1 MFVTEIR
8 NIPYFDGHCDTIY
21 ECMGKGRSLR
31 ENSGHVDLVRGQR
44 YGRRA
49 QFFALFDNVRELPE
63 GTAWTKLCQMHDWF
77 CAQAA
82 ENADVMALCRTGAEV
97 DAAAAQH
104 KTAALLSIEGA
115 DLLTAT
121 WRIWRRRA
129 SWACGLLNPAETNRC
144 HVRLLRAGAERG
156 LSARGVESVA
166 RMEELGIHT
175 DVSHISDA
183 GFWDVLRRAKRAC
196 DGVPPIPGAGGVPPP
211 AESTDDMFRA
221 IRDTGGV
228 VGINLYADFVGGD
241 SMEQLIAHIERSLS
255 LDGEKTVALG
265 GDLDGCEA
273 LAGSVGVHDVSE
285 AYQALEERGHCDAAG
300 GYFLEQL
307 ATHTGAKLHCSDA
320 TKRQNAWHQIYSS
333 GICTRRWAATS
344 PWTYSATDGRIMWR
358 RSALA
363 SLR

>member
-31 ENSGHVDLVRGQR
+31 ENSGHVDLMRGQR

-115 DLLTAT
+115 DLLDCDMAHLETA
-121 WRIWRRRA
+121 A
-129 SWACGLLNPAETNRC
+129 SWGVRLLNPVWNNANALCGTCAQEP
-144 HVRLLRAGAERG
+144 ERG
-156 LSARGVESVA
+156 LSARGVEFVA

-183 GFWDVLRRAKRAC
+183 GFWDVLRRAKRPVVASHSNARAIC
-196 DGVPPIPGAGGVPPP
+196 PHRRNL
-211 AESTDDMFRA
+211 TDDMFRA

-241 SMEQLIAHIERSLS
+241 SMEQLIAHIERFLS

-273 LAGSVGVHDVSE
+273 LAAGFSDVQDV
-285 AYQALEERGHCDAAG
+285 AKLYQALEERG
-300 GYFLEQL
+300 YPQTLLE
-307 ATHTGAKLHCSDA
+307 DIFW
-320 TKRQNAWHQIYSS
+320 NN
-333 GICTRRWAATS
+333 
-344 PWTYSATDGRIMWR
+344 WR
-358 RSALA
+358 RIL
-363 SLR
+363 

>member
-1 MFVTEIR
+1 MVVTEIR

-31 ENSGHVDLVRGQR
+31 ENSGHVDLMRGQR

-63 GTAWTKLCQMHDWF
+63 GTAWTKLCRMHDWF

-115 DLLTAT
+115 DLLDCDMAHLETA
-121 WRIWRRRA
+121 A
-129 SWACGLLNPAETNRC
+129 SWGVRLLNPVWNNANALCGSCAQEP
-144 HVRLLRAGAERG
+144 ERG
-156 LSARGVESVA
+156 LSARGVEFVA

-183 GFWDVLRRAKRAC
+183 GFWDVLRRAKRPVVASHSNARAIC
-196 DGVPPIPGAGGVPPP
+196 PHRRNL
-211 AESTDDMFRA
+211 TDDMFRA

-241 SMEQLIAHIERSLS
+241 SMEQLIAHIERFLS

-273 LAGSVGVHDVSE
+273 LAAGFSDVQDV
-285 AYQALEERGHCDAAG
+285 AKLYQALEERG
-300 GYFLEQL
+300 YPQTLLE
-307 ATHTGAKLHCSDA
+307 DIFW
-320 TKRQNAWHQIYSS
+320 NN
-333 GICTRRWAATS
+333 
-344 PWTYSATDGRIMWR
+344 WR
-358 RSALA
+358 RIL
-363 SLR
+363 

>member
-1 MFVTEIR
+1 MVVTEIR

-31 ENSGHVDLVRGQR
+31 ENSGHVDLMRGQR

-115 DLLTAT
+115 DLLDCDMAHLETA
-121 WRIWRRRA
+121 A
-129 SWACGLLNPAETNRC
+129 SWGVRLLNPVWNNANALCGSCAQEP
-144 HVRLLRAGAERG
+144 ERG
-156 LSARGVESVA
+156 LSVRGVEFVA

-183 GFWDVLRRAKRAC
+183 GFWDVLRRAKRPVTASHSNSRE
-196 DGVPPIPGAGGVPPP
+196 PGLCPHRRNL
-211 AESTDDMFRA
+211 TDDMFRA

-241 SMEQLIAHIERSLS
+241 SMEQLIAHIERFLS

-273 LAGSVGVHDVSE
+273 LAAGFSGVQDV
-285 AYQALEERGHCDAAG
+285 AKLYQALEERG
-300 GYFLEQL
+300 YPQTLLE
-307 ATHTGAKLHCSDA
+307 DIFW
-320 TKRQNAWHQIYSS
+320 NN
-333 GICTRRWAATS
+333 
-344 PWTYSATDGRIMWR
+344 WR
-358 RSALA
+358 RIL
-363 SLR
+363 

>member
-31 ENSGHVDLVRGQR
+31 ENSGHVDLMRGQR

-115 DLLTAT
+115 DLLDCDMAHLETA
-121 WRIWRRRA
+121 A
-129 SWACGLLNPAETNRC
+129 SWGVRLLNPVWNNANALCGSCAQEP
-144 HVRLLRAGAERG
+144 ERG
-156 LSARGVESVA
+156 LSARGVEFVA

-183 GFWDVLRRAKRAC
+183 GFWDVLRRTKRPVVASHSNARAIC
-196 DGVPPIPGAGGVPPP
+196 PHRRNL
-211 AESTDDMFRA
+211 TDNMFRA

-241 SMEQLIAHIERSLS
+241 GMEQLIAHIERFLS

-273 LAGSVGVHDVSE
+273 LAAGFSGVQDV
-285 AYQALEERGHCDAAG
+285 AKLHQALEGRG
-300 GYFLEQL
+300 YPQTLLE
-307 ATHTGAKLHCSDA
+307 DIFW
-320 TKRQNAWHQIYSS
+320 NN
-333 GICTRRWAATS
+333 
-344 PWTYSATDGRIMWR
+344 WR
-358 RSALA
+358 RIL
-363 SLR
+363 

>member
-31 ENSGHVDLVRGQR
+31 ENSGHVDLMRGQR

-115 DLLTAT
+115 DLLDCDMAHLETA
-121 WRIWRRRA
+121 A
-129 SWACGLLNPAETNRC
+129 SWGVRLLNPVWNNANALCGSCAQEP
-144 HVRLLRAGAERG
+144 ERG
-156 LSARGVESVA
+156 LSARGVEFVA

-183 GFWDVLRRAKRAC
+183 GFWDVLRRTKRPVVASHSNARAIC
-196 DGVPPIPGAGGVPPP
+196 PHRRNL
-211 AESTDDMFRA
+211 TDDMFRA

-241 SMEQLIAHIERSLS
+241 SMEQLIAHIERFLS

-273 LAGSVGVHDVSE
+273 LAVGFSGVQDV
-285 AYQALEERGHCDAAG
+285 AKLYQALEERG
-300 GYFLEQL
+300 YPQTLLE
-307 ATHTGAKLHCSDA
+307 DIFW
-320 TKRQNAWHQIYSS
+320 NN
-333 GICTRRWAATS
+333 
-344 PWTYSATDGRIMWR
+344 WR
-358 RSALA
+358 RIL
-363 SLR
+363 

>member
-1 MFVTEIR
+1 MVVTEIR

-31 ENSGHVDLVRGQR
+31 ENSGHVDLMRGQR

-97 DAAAAQH
+97 DAAVAQH

-115 DLLTAT
+115 DLLDCDMAHLETA
-121 WRIWRRRA
+121 A
-129 SWACGLLNPAETNRC
+129 SWGVRLLNPVWNNANALCGSCAQEP
-144 HVRLLRAGAERG
+144 ERG
-156 LSARGVESVA
+156 LSARGVEFVA
-166 RMEELGIHT
+166 RMEDLGIHT

-183 GFWDVLRRAKRAC
+183 GFWDVLRRTKRPVVASHSNARAIC
-196 DGVPPIPGAGGVPPP
+196 PHRRNL
-211 AESTDDMFRA
+211 TDDMFRA

-241 SMEQLIAHIERSLS
+241 SMEQLIAHIERFLS

-273 LAGSVGVHDVSE
+273 LAAGFSDVQDV
-285 AYQALEERGHCDAAG
+285 AKLYQALEERG
-300 GYFLEQL
+300 YPQTLLE
-307 ATHTGAKLHCSDA
+307 DIFW
-320 TKRQNAWHQIYSS
+320 NN
-333 GICTRRWAATS
+333 
-344 PWTYSATDGRIMWR
+344 WR
-358 RSALA
+358 RIL
-363 SLR
+363 

>member
-31 ENSGHVDLVRGQR
+31 ENSGHVDLMREQR

-115 DLLTAT
+115 DLLDCDMAHLETA
-121 WRIWRRRA
+121 A
-129 SWACGLLNPAETNRC
+129 SWGVRLLNPVWNTANALCGSCAQEP
-144 HVRLLRAGAERG
+144 ERG
-156 LSARGVESVA
+156 LSARGVEFVA

-183 GFWDVLRRAKRAC
+183 GFWDVLRRAKRPVVASHSNARAIC
-196 DGVPPIPGAGGVPPP
+196 PHRRNL
-211 AESTDDMFRA
+211 TDDMFRA

-241 SMEQLIAHIERSLS
+241 SMEQLIAHIERFLS

-273 LAGSVGVHDVSE
+273 LAAGFSDVQDV
-285 AYQALEERGHCDAAG
+285 AKLYQALEERG
-300 GYFLEQL
+300 YPQTLLE
-307 ATHTGAKLHCSDA
+307 DIFW
-320 TKRQNAWHQIYSS
+320 NN
-333 GICTRRWAATS
+333 
-344 PWTYSATDGRIMWR
+344 WR
-358 RSALA
+358 RIL
-363 SLR
+363 

>member
-31 ENSGHVDLVRGQR
+31 ENSGHVDLMRGQR

-115 DLLTAT
+115 DLLDCDMAHLETA
-121 WRIWRRRA
+121 A
-129 SWACGLLNPAETNRC
+129 SWGVRLLNPVWNNANALCGSCAQEP
-144 HVRLLRAGAERG
+144 ERG
-156 LSARGVESVA
+156 LSARGVEFVA

-183 GFWDVLRRAKRAC
+183 GFWDVLRRAKRPVVASHSNARAIC
-196 DGVPPIPGAGGVPPP
+196 PHRRNL
-211 AESTDDMFRA
+211 TDDMFHA

-241 SMEQLIAHIERSLS
+241 SVEQLIAHIERFLS

-273 LAGSVGVHDVSE
+273 LAAGFSDVQDV
-285 AYQALEERGHCDAAG
+285 AKLYQALEERG
-300 GYFLEQL
+300 YPQTLLE
-307 ATHTGAKLHCSDA
+307 DIFW
-320 TKRQNAWHQIYSS
+320 NN
-333 GICTRRWAATS
+333 
-344 PWTYSATDGRIMWR
+344 WR
-358 RSALA
+358 RIL
-363 SLR
+363 

>member
-31 ENSGHVDLVRGQR
+31 ENSGHVDLMRGQR

-115 DLLTAT
+115 DLLDCDMAHLETA
-121 WRIWRRRA
+121 A
-129 SWACGLLNPAETNRC
+129 SWGVRLLNPVWNNANALCGSCAQEP
-144 HVRLLRAGAERG
+144 ERG
-156 LSARGVESVA
+156 LSARGVEFVA

-183 GFWDVLRRAKRAC
+183 GFWDVLRRAKRPVVASHSNARAIC
-196 DGVPPIPGAGGVPPP
+196 HHRRNL
-211 AESTDDMFRA
+211 TDDMFRA

-241 SMEQLIAHIERSLS
+241 TMEQLIAHIERFLS

-273 LAGSVGVHDVSE
+273 LAAGFSDVQDV
-285 AYQALEERGHCDAAG
+285 AKLYQALEERG
-300 GYFLEQL
+300 YPQTLLE
-307 ATHTGAKLHCSDA
+307 DIFW
-320 TKRQNAWHQIYSS
+320 NN
-333 GICTRRWAATS
+333 
-344 PWTYSATDGRIMWR
+344 WR
-358 RSALA
+358 RIL
-363 SLR
+363 

>member
-31 ENSGHVDLVRGQR
+31 ENSGHVDLMRGQR

-115 DLLTAT
+115 DLLDCDMAHLETA
-121 WRIWRRRA
+121 A
-129 SWACGLLNPAETNRC
+129 SWGVRLLNPVWNNANALCGTCAQEP
-144 HVRLLRAGAERG
+144 ERG
-156 LSARGVESVA
+156 LSARGVEFVA

-183 GFWDVLRRAKRAC
+183 GFWDVLRRTKRPVVVSHSNARAIC
-196 DGVPPIPGAGGVPPP
+196 PHRRNL
-211 AESTDDMFRA
+211 TDDMFRA

-241 SMEQLIAHIERSLS
+241 TMEQLIAHIERFLS

-273 LAGSVGVHDVSE
+273 LAAGFSGVQDVVKL
-285 AYQALEERGHCDAAG
+285 YQALEERG
-300 GYFLEQL
+300 YPQTLLE
-307 ATHTGAKLHCSDA
+307 DIFW
-320 TKRQNAWHQIYSS
+320 NN
-333 GICTRRWAATS
+333 
-344 PWTYSATDGRIMWR
+344 WR
-358 RSALA
+358 RIL
-363 SLR
+363 

>member
-8 NIPYFDGHCDTIY
+8 NVPYFDGHCDTIY
-21 ECMGKGRSLR
+21 ECMGTGRSLR
-31 ENSGHVDLVRGQR
+31 ENSGHVDLMRGQR

-115 DLLTAT
+115 DLLDCDMAHLETA
-121 WRIWRRRA
+121 A
-129 SWACGLLNPAETNRC
+129 SWGVRLLNPVWNNANPLCGSCAQEP
-144 HVRLLRAGAERG
+144 ERG
-156 LSARGVESVA
+156 LSARGVEFVA

-183 GFWDVLRRAKRAC
+183 GFWDVLRRAKRPVVASHSNARAIC
-196 DGVPPIPGAGGVPPP
+196 PHRRNL
-211 AESTDDMFRA
+211 TDDMFRA

-241 SMEQLIAHIERSLS
+241 SMEQLIAHIERFLS

-273 LAGSVGVHDVSE
+273 LAAGFSDVQDV
-285 AYQALEERGHCDAAG
+285 AKLYQALEERG
-300 GYFLEQL
+300 YPQTLLE
-307 ATHTGAKLHCSDA
+307 DIFW
-320 TKRQNAWHQIYSS
+320 NN
-333 GICTRRWAATS
+333 
-344 PWTYSATDGRIMWR
+344 WR
-358 RSALA
+358 RIL
-363 SLR
+363 

>member
-1 MFVTEIR
+1 MVVTEIR

-31 ENSGHVDLVRGQR
+31 ENSGHVDLMRGQR

-115 DLLTAT
+115 DLLDCDMAHLETA
-121 WRIWRRRA
+121 A
-129 SWACGLLNPAETNRC
+129 SWGVRLLNPVWNNANALCGTCAQEP
-144 HVRLLRAGAERG
+144 ERG
-156 LSARGVESVA
+156 LSARGVEFVA

-183 GFWDVLRRAKRAC
+183 GFWDVLRRAKRPVVASHSNTRAIC
-196 DGVPPIPGAGGVPPP
+196 PHRRNL
-211 AESTDDMFRA
+211 TDDMFRA

-241 SMEQLIAHIERSLS
+241 GMEQLIAHIERFLS

-273 LAGSVGVHDVSE
+273 LAAGFSGVQDV
-285 AYQALEERGHCDAAG
+285 AKLHQALEGRG
-300 GYFLEQL
+300 YPQTLLE
-307 ATHTGAKLHCSDA
+307 DIFW
-320 TKRQNAWHQIYSS
+320 NN
-333 GICTRRWAATS
+333 
-344 PWTYSATDGRIMWR
+344 WR
-358 RSALA
+358 RIL
-363 SLR
+363 

>member
-31 ENSGHVDLVRGQR
+31 ENSGHVDLMRGQR
-44 YGRRA
+44 YGQRA

-115 DLLTAT
+115 DLLDCDMAHLETA
-121 WRIWRRRA
+121 A
-129 SWACGLLNPAETNRC
+129 SWGVRLLNPVWNNANALCGTCAQEP
-144 HVRLLRAGAERG
+144 ERG
-156 LSARGVESVA
+156 LSARGVEFVA

-183 GFWDVLRRAKRAC
+183 GFWDVLRRAKRPVVASHSNARAIC
-196 DGVPPIPGAGGVPPP
+196 PHRRNL
-211 AESTDDMFRA
+211 TDDMFRA

-241 SMEQLIAHIERSLS
+241 SMEQLIAHIERFLS

-273 LAGSVGVHDVSE
+273 LAAGFSGVKDV
-285 AYQALEERGHCDAAG
+285 AKLYQALEERG
-300 GYFLEQL
+300 YPQTLLE
-307 ATHTGAKLHCSDA
+307 DIFW
-320 TKRQNAWHQIYSS
+320 NN
-333 GICTRRWAATS
+333 
-344 PWTYSATDGRIMWR
+344 WR
-358 RSALA
+358 RIL
-363 SLR
+363 

>member
-31 ENSGHVDLVRGQR
+31 ENSGHVDLMRGQR

-115 DLLTAT
+115 DLLDCDMAHLETA
-121 WRIWRRRA
+121 A
-129 SWACGLLNPAETNRC
+129 SWGVRLLNPVWNNANVLCGSCAQEP
-144 HVRLLRAGAERG
+144 ERG
-156 LSARGVESVA
+156 LSARGVEFVA
-166 RMEELGIHT
+166 RMEELGIRT

-183 GFWDVLRRAKRAC
+183 GFWDVLRRAKRPVVASHSNARAIC
-196 DGVPPIPGAGGVPPP
+196 PHRRNL
-211 AESTDDMFRA
+211 TDDMFRA

-241 SMEQLIAHIERSLS
+241 SMEQLIAHIERFLS

-273 LAGSVGVHDVSE
+273 LAVGFSGVQDV
-285 AYQALEERGHCDAAG
+285 AKLYQALEERG
-300 GYFLEQL
+300 YPQTLLE
-307 ATHTGAKLHCSDA
+307 DIFW
-320 TKRQNAWHQIYSS
+320 NN
-333 GICTRRWAATS
+333 
-344 PWTYSATDGRIMWR
+344 WR
-358 RSALA
+358 RIL
-363 SLR
+363 

>member
-31 ENSGHVDLVRGQR
+31 ENSGHVDLMRGQR

-115 DLLTAT
+115 DLLDCDMAHLETA
-121 WRIWRRRA
+121 A
-129 SWACGLLNPAETNRC
+129 SWGVRLLNPVWNNANALCGTCAQEP
-144 HVRLLRAGAERG
+144 ERG
-156 LSARGVESVA
+156 LSARGVEFVA

-183 GFWDVLRRAKRAC
+183 GFWDVLRRTKRPVVVSHSNARAIC
-196 DGVPPIPGAGGVPPP
+196 PHRRNL
-211 AESTDDMFRA
+211 TDDMFRA

-228 VGINLYADFVGGD
+228 VGINPYADFVGGD
-241 SMEQLIAHIERSLS
+241 TMEQLIAHIERFLS

-273 LAGSVGVHDVSE
+273 LAAGFSGVQDVVKL
-285 AYQALEERGHCDAAG
+285 YQALEERG
-300 GYFLEQL
+300 YPQTLLE
-307 ATHTGAKLHCSDA
+307 DIFW
-320 TKRQNAWHQIYSS
+320 NN
-333 GICTRRWAATS
+333 
-344 PWTYSATDGRIMWR
+344 WR
-358 RSALA
+358 RIL
-363 SLR
+363 